1 MVNNNWKKYSS
12 GGYQQVNNE
21 IKSHSSVL
29 FNERLNTLFMMLDI
43 ETMDA
48 EIRPTLRKV
57 LKPKALL
64 SSIWREIRPI
74 VSNNPPVRNVLRL
87 ETSHPGIYT
96 VDSGF
101 AHVQECINYI
111 MENPEENNSYMNL
124 IYIIQQ
130 LQSIEVIIREVL
142 QYFKY
147 FIRPD
152 YAQKPDMNVA
162 SQKYKDMADKRTV
175 EEFREILG
183 DKAVFMKEGVEL
195 ELDEEDF
202 DNMDEILENPEDEN
216 E

>member
-1 MVNNNWKKYSS
+1 MANSNWKKYSS

-29 FNERLNTLFMMLDI
+29 FNERLNTLFMMLDV

-48 EIRPTLRKV
+48 EIKPTIKKI

-64 SSIWREIRPI
+64 ASIWREIRPI
-74 VSNNPPVRNVLRL
+74 VSNNPPVRNVLKL
-87 ETSHPGIYT
+87 ETNHPGIYT

-101 AHVQECINYI
+101 AHVQECIEYI
-111 MENPEENNSYMNL
+111 MENPEEQQTYSNL

-162 SQKYKDMADKRTV
+162 SNKYKDMADKRTV
-175 EEFREILG
+175 EEFRQILG
-183 DKAVFMKEGVEL
+183 DKSVFMKEGIEVEL
-195 ELDEEDF
+195 DDDYF
-202 DNMDEILENPEDEN
+202 DNIDQVLEEPEDEN